1 MAYLKKNKIE
11 ILGLKIL
18 TIKIE
23 NSMDAYNNKLGTA
36 EKKSVNWG
44 DTSKETMQSNV
55 TKEGVRDMDD
65 NTVKRSNI
73 YLFPFSEEECGRS
86 NI

>member
-1 MAYLKKNKIE
+1 MTEYFNRKLEYKKKNYMAYLKKNKIE

-36 EKKSVNWG
+36 EKK
-44 DTSKETMQSNV
+44 
-55 TKEGVRDMDD
+55 
-65 NTVKRSNI
+65 I
-73 YLFPFSEEECGRS
+73 C
-86 NI
+86 